1 MEKRMSVNL
10 GAGAVFH
17 WITDPRFKSNRLSLH
32 FLLPMEE
39 AKRSSRAILPYLWV
53 KRCREYPD
61 MTSLSCRLADLYGAG
76 LGAKVDKLGQN
87 QVLSVA
93 VTGLDDRFT
102 LEGEAMLSQCAQL
115 LCQLVQH
122 PYLDNGLFAEEDVET
137 EKQTLSDLIEAKIN
151 DKRRYAILRATELLF
166 QEQGGGWDPLGTLE
180 QAEALTPESVTEA
193 YRQVLKEGQI
203 HLFFVGCGDPTVALE
218 VFQKAFAHWERDPK
232 PAAPLHRYQAGEN
245 RRVVERMDVTQS
257 KLVLCLSSGLQE
269 GEDPFAAQMASV
281 VLGGTP
287 SSKLFV
293 NVREKHSLCYYCS
306 CQLVQ
311 PSGILLVSSGVEH
324 QNVSAAYDEIMRQ
337 LGFAAT
343 GGSHPAGI
351 GPGSKSRVE
360 FLSDGGAFLAAQE
373 SYYMQRILNPTVYSP
388 LEEAELLGRV
398 TMDQMIQAA
407 KRIRLQLCYTLTV
420 TRKGGRLRWIGTK
433 FEKKKPASVI
443 IKANTPAA

>member
-1 MEKRMSVNL
+1 MEKRMSVDL

-102 LEGEAMLSQCAQL
+102 LEVEAMLSQCAQL

-122 PYLDNGLFAEEDVET
+122 PYLDNGLFAKEDVET

-337 LGFAAT
+337 LALLQQGEVTRQELDQAQKAVLNSYRT
-343 GGSHPAGI
+343 VGDS
-351 GPGSKSRVE
+351 
-360 FLSDGGAFLAAQE
+360 LAAQE

-407 KRIRLQLCYTLTV
+407 KRIRLQLCYTLT
-420 TRKGGRLRWIGTK
+420 GP
-433 FEKKKPASVI
+433 EKEEG
-443 IKANTPAA
+443 

>member
-1 MEKRMSVNL
+1 MEKRMSVDL

-122 PYLDNGLFAEEDVET
+122 PYLDNGLFAKEDVET

-337 LGFAAT
+337 LALLQQGEVTRQELDQAQKAVLNSYRT
-343 GGSHPAGI
+343 VGDS
-351 GPGSKSRVE
+351 
-360 FLSDGGAFLAAQE
+360 LAAQE

-407 KRIRLQLCYTLTV
+407 KRIRLQLCYTLT
-420 TRKGGRLRWIGTK
+420 GP
-433 FEKKKPASVI
+433 EKEEG
-443 IKANTPAA
+443 

>member
-1 MEKRMSVNL
+1 MEKRMSVDL

-245 RRVVERMDVTQS
+245 RRVVEQMDVTQS

-337 LGFAAT
+337 LALLQQGEVTRQELDQAQKAVLNSYRT
-343 GGSHPAGI
+343 VGDS
-351 GPGSKSRVE
+351 
-360 FLSDGGAFLAAQE
+360 LAAQE

-407 KRIRLQLCYTLTV
+407 KRIRLQLCYTLT
-420 TRKGGRLRWIGTK
+420 GP
-433 FEKKKPASVI
+433 EKEEG
-443 IKANTPAA
+443 

>member
-1 MEKRMSVNL
+1 MRFCGPPSS
-10 GAGAVFH
+10 F
-17 WITDPRFKSNRLSLH
+17 FKS
-32 FLLPMEE
+32 
-39 AKRSSRAILPYLWV
+39 RA
-53 KRCREYPD
+53 E
-61 MTSLSCRLADLYGAG
+61 
-76 LGAKVDKLGQN
+76 
-87 QVLSVA
+87 
-93 VTGLDDRFT
+93 DR
-102 LEGEAMLSQCAQL
+102 
-115 LCQLVQH
+115 
-122 PYLDNGLFAEEDVET
+122 
-137 EKQTLSDLIEAKIN
+137 
-151 DKRRYAILRATELLF
+151 
-166 QEQGGGWDPLGTLE
+166 DPLGTLE

-337 LGFAAT
+337 LALLQQGEVTRQELDQAQKAVLNSYRT
-343 GGSHPAGI
+343 VGDS
-351 GPGSKSRVE
+351 
-360 FLSDGGAFLAAQE
+360 LAAQE

-420 TRKGGRLRWIGTK
+420 P
-433 FEKKKPASVI
+433 EKEEG
-443 IKANTPAA
+443 